1 MHSALLP
8 YMLMPKRGP
17 PVPGVCVRARV
28 RVFVGARNLYRAV
41 HLVCSVPARVPDV
54 FSVSKFVQCQ
64 VCLEEHVGTPPVPA
78 VAGAFLCC
86 SDEMAVPVG
95 DSPFKS

>member
-17 PVPGVCVRARV
+17 PVPGV

-41 HLVCSVPARVPDV
+41 HLVRSVPARVPDV

-78 VAGAFLCC
+78 VAGAFLLL
-86 SDEMAVPVG
+86 
-95 DSPFKS
+95 F

>member
-17 PVPGVCVRARV
+17 PVPGV

-41 HLVCSVPARVPDV
+41 HLVRSVPARVPDV

-64 VCLEEHVGTPPVPA
+64 VCLEEHVGTPLSLRLPEHS
-78 VAGAFLCC
+78 FCC
-86 SDEMAVPVG
+86 SDKMAVPLG
-95 DSPFKS
+95 DSLFKS

>member
-17 PVPGVCVRARV
+17 PVPGVCVCARARV

-41 HLVCSVPARVPDV
+41 HLVRSVPARVPDV
-54 FSVSKFVQCQ
+54 FSVSKFV
-64 VCLEEHVGTPPVPA
+64 
-78 VAGAFLCC
+78 
-86 SDEMAVPVG
+86 
-95 DSPFKS
+95 